1 MLTTGADGSFQW
13 SAMHSPV
20 SLHLPALDDPMAQ
33 AVARAVQADL
43 ETTEQALSRFRPT
56 AELALLNGRVGT
68 WTDVSQR
75 LYLALASALR
85 AYRLTD
91 GLFDPRVLE
100 RLEEY
105 GYVGAPRNADTLTQP
120 QGGWLQRDPRGRRL
134 RILAPMDLGGIGK
147 GLGVRW
153 GSAIARRV
161 SGNFLLNAGG
171 DLLASGA
178 GPDGRGWQVG
188 VEDPRRPADLIAA
201 LHLPYGAAVCTSS
214 IARRR
219 WQHGGET
226 VHHLIDPRTGRPGG
240 QGLLA
245 VTVVGRDPAWTEVWS
260 KALFLQGPDGV
271 AQASSRHA
279 ALWVLQDGELGMS
292 AAMKPFV
299 FWRAAGQRPHLA
311 P

>member
-153 GSAIARRV
+153 GAAIARQV

-171 DLLASGA
+171 DLLASGS
-178 GPDGRGWQVG
+178 GPEGRGWQVG

-201 LHLPYGAAVCTSS
+201 LNLPHGAAVCTSS

-219 WQHGGET
+219 WQHGQET
-226 VHHLIDPRTGRPGG
+226 VHHLIDPGTGRPGG
-240 QGLLA
+240 LGLLA
-245 VTVVGRDPAWTEVWS
+245 VTAIGQDPAWTEIWS
-260 KALFLQGPDGV
+260 KTLFLHGAEGI
-271 AQASSRHA
+271 ARASSGHA
-279 ALWVLQDGELGMS
+279 ALWVLEDGQLGMS
-292 AAMKPFV
+292 AAIKPFV
-299 FWRAAGQRPHLA
+299 FWRAPGHRPRPA